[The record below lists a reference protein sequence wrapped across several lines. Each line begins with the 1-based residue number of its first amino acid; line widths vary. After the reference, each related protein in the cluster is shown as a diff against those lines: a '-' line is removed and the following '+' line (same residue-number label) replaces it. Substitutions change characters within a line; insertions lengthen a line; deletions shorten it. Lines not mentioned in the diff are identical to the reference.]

1 MVISESDWNFPAQV
15 KWLYKYMKD
24 HNGFVAGGA
33 FKDIFEGKQVRD
45 LDMFFKSKEDWIE
58 AVDMFKDNEDYAHY
72 YTNNNVTAFKHKVT
86 GVVVECICK
95 VFGEPEEII
104 NNFDFTIAKMA
115 YDYVLDPKSSEEEPL
130 YKGIVYYSDKFFEHL
145 TLKRLVIDDKL
156 LYPMDTFHRLFKYA
170 KKGFYPCRMS
180 KIKMMKAIHDIEDI
194 SLVDNISF
202 YLADGID

>member
-15 KWLYKYMKD
+15 KWLYKYMEG

-58 AVDMFKDNEDYAHY
+58 AVDMFEDDEDYEHY
-72 YTNNNVTAFKHKVT
+72 YTNDNVTAFKHKVT
-86 GVVVECICK
+86 GIVVECICK

-115 YDYVLDPKSSEEEPL
+115 YAYVLDPKSSEEEPL
-130 YKGIVYYSDKFFEHL
+130 YEGIVYYSDKFFEHL
-145 TLKRLVIDDKL
+145 NLKRLVIDDKL
-156 LYPMDTFHRLFKYA
+156 LYPIDTFHRLFKYG